1 MRKVYL
7 WLEDGVKWPGFGSS
21 GNQEGVSVVVFADR
35 VDAGRRLAEQLLK
48 YKGED
53 LLVLGIP
60 RGGVIVA
67 SEVAKALKAPLDVV
81 IARKIGAPF
90 NSELAV
96 GAVAPDGSVLYDE
109 KMLSYF
115 GIDKGVFENQIAAE
129 VAEIERRLRL
139 YRGEKENF
147 YGKDKVVI
155 LVDDGIATGFTVQ
168 AALCFLRKQQPKRL
182 VLAVPVIP
190 RDTAV
195 RLSEEVDELVA
206 LLIPDVFYAVGQFY
220 RDFRQITDEEVIAAL
235 THNNQG
241 NDSE

>member
-1 MRKVYL
+1 MLATGK
-7 WLEDGVKWPGFGSS
+7 
-21 GNQEGVSVVVFADR
+21 GVSMVVFADR
-35 VDAGRRLAEQLLK
+35 SDAGKRLAEKLLK
-48 YKGED
+48 YKGEH

-67 SEVAKALKAPLDVV
+67 AEVAKALKAPLDVV

-139 YRGEKENF
+139 YRGEKEGFNCA
-147 YGKDKVVI
+147 DKVVI

-168 AALCFLRKQQPKRL
+168 AALRFLRKQQPKRL

-190 RDTAV
+190 RDTAA
-195 RLSEEVDELVA
+195 RLNEVVDELVA

-220 RDFRQITDEEVIAAL
+220 RDFRQTTDQEVIAVL
-235 THNNQG
+235 THNNQR